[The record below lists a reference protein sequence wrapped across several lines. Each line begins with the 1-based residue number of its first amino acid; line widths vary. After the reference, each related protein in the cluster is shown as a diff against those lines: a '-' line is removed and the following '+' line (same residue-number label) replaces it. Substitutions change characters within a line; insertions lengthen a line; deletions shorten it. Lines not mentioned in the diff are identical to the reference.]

1 MNRLVRLL
9 VCVVLLAAS
18 LCSVTATAQA
28 LAPRPLTRNDFFGTS
43 GGFDSTRASFV
54 AKVAGAKLSTAVT
67 FALNG
72 NYPDTA
78 TASFNTTLLHGYN
91 TLTFLLGMDDASS
104 TGTIASLVVLRDHVF
119 YKGFAV
125 HSGMAANRI
134 IIPFLGHTTVTFQ
147 VQTGSTKYILLDLGT
162 LEALYFRPTPRA
174 MVALRLNA
182 PAVVN
187 GGNQTL
193 IVTTAPIGN
202 FILAITYPN
211 GTQVVVGPKQADA
224 AGQFRYAWSVPS
236 GVMGTV
242 HVALIEGSGTIT
254 QTSFTI
260 RS

>member
-1 MNRLVRLL
+1 MKRLVRLL
-9 VCVVLLAAS
+9 VCVFLLAAS
-18 LCSVTATAQA
+18 LCCVTATAHA
-28 LAPRPLTRNDFFGTS
+28 LAPQLLTRNDFFGTS
-43 GGFDSTRASFV
+43 GGFDSTGSSFV
-54 AKVAGAKLSTAVT
+54 AKVAGVRLTPAAT

-78 TASFNTTLLHGYN
+78 TASFNATMLHGYN
-91 TLTFLLGMDDASS
+91 TVTFLLGTDDASP

-125 HSGMAANRI
+125 HSGMAAIRV

-147 VQTGSTKYILLDLGT
+147 VQTGSTKYILLDLGN

-174 MVALRLNA
+174 VVALRLNA

-193 IVTTAPIGN
+193 IVTTAPIGS

-224 AGQFRYAWSVPS
+224 AGQYRYAWSIPS
-236 GVMGTV
+236 GMTGTV
-242 HVALIEGSGTIT
+242 HVVLIEGSGKIT
-254 QTSFTI
+254 QAGFTI
-260 RS
+260 RT